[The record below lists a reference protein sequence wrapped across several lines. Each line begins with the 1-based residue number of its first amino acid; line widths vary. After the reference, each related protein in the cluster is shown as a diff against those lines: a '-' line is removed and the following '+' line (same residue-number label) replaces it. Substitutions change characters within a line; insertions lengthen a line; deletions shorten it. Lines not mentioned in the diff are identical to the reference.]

1 MFDAVLNAF
10 DRHLKYIMTHEMHI
24 QFENFFFFGIHDFDS
39 ARDVKLP
46 AWFFGYSS
54 RKLNL
59 LYLKVI
65 SNNYN

>member
-1 MFDAVLNAF
+1 MFDAVLNVF
-10 DRHLKYIMTHEMHI
+10 DRHLKCIMTHEMHI
-24 QFENFFFFGIHDFDS
+24 QFEQFFCGIHDFDS

-59 LYLKVI
+59 
-65 SNNYN
+65 